1 MPDNK
6 IQPTDDKLK
15 ADAGSLCSQYLHFWN
30 QGEVEVT
37 VILSRP
43 DSKQVVYATSV
54 MSRDRLLHSLDSVK
68 GESVLQSML
77 VNKHRL
83 TR

>member
-1 MPDNK
+1 MPSK
-6 IQPTDDKLK
+6 IEPTDDKLK
-15 ADAGSLCSQYLHFWN
+15 ADAGSLCSQYLHFWDK
-30 QGEVEVT
+30 GEVEVT
-37 VILSRP
+37 VILGRP
-43 DSKQVVYATSV
+43 GAQRVVYATSIT
-54 MSRDRLLHSLDSVK
+54 SRDRLLHCLDSVK

>member
-1 MPDNK
+1 MENV
-6 IQPTDDKLK
+6 QPTDAKLK
-15 ADAGSLCSQYLHFWN
+15 ADAAGLCSQYLHFWN

-43 DSKQVVYATSV
+43 GAQHVVYGTSV
-54 MSRDRLLHSLDSVK
+54 MSRDRLLHCLDAVRI
-68 GESVLQSML
+68 ESVIQGVL

>member
-1 MPDNK
+1 MTDK

-15 ADAGSLCSQYLHFWN
+15 ADAGSLCSQYLHFWEP
-30 QGEVEVT
+30 GEVEVT
-37 VILSRP
+37 VIIARP
-43 DSKQVVYATSV
+43 GSKEVAYGTSI
-54 MSRDRLLHSLDSVK
+54 MQRDRLMASLDAVKRASVIQ
-68 GESVLQSML
+68 SVL